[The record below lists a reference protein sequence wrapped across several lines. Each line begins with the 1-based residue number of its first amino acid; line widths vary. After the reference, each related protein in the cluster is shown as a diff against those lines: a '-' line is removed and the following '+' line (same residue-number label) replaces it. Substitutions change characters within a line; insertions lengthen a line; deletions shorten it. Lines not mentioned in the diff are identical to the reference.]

1 MPLVVAYSTVSYV
14 TGRLLLF
21 TQRSV
26 RPTVDGASDPTE
38 GRRLDRAPHR
48 WCVVASN
55 PGGRSDP
62 RIGLRRPLVT
72 AAATTTG
79 LGGGRGRHPFD
90 LHSDHREATEPRD
103 GRAIA

>member
-26 RPTVDGASDPTE
+26 RPAVDGASDPTE

-48 WCVVASN
+48 WCVVASDR
-55 PGGRSDP
+55 GGRSA
-62 RIGLRRPLVT
+62 LRVGFRRALV
-72 AAATTTG
+72 AAPALTTG
-79 LGGGRGRHPFD
+79 RGGGRHPHPFPA
-90 LHSDHREATEPRD
+90 LAGQPAPPAPRA
-103 GRAIA
+103 GQPGA